1 MKKSLIALAALSA
14 FATAA
19 QAQSSVTVY
28 GTVDVAVSV
37 TEFSANTATVTNGL
51 NPRKTMNTGNG
62 DGALSTSI
70 LGFRGTEDLGGGT
83 KANFVIEWDLTD
95 AGAGGGAAATNARTS
110 AALGARQSWLG
121 LDDSKLGQLRLGRQ
135 FTASHGV
142 VAGFSAG
149 FANNVVGTVYSA
161 SGPQLGT
168 GRSVNELGMRPHNVF
183 ADRIVTYISP
193 VFSGTTLTVQ
203 LGDIDNGQATL
214 EERSKVTDV
223 SLIHRSGKLALGASQ
238 QETKTTSRTALSPVD
253 SGTAASAGLT
263 AANIGGS
270 TVFVKDMPAGTA
282 GQTITMKA
290 TAFGASYDFGFVQP
304 FALHTIKEVSSDVS
318 SAGKFQKQKATEI
331 GLRAPIT
338 SKISAFASMYDG
350 ENQGSAN
357 LAKTEDLSGYQ
368 AGVTYAFSKRTTAYA
383 VTGQQELTG
392 KTGTTY
398 NAKVTGTSV
407 GLRHTF

>member
-14 FATAA
+14 FASAA

-37 TEFSANTATVTNGL
+37 TEFSANTNTATNGL

-161 SGPQLGT
+161 GGPHLTSRG
-168 GRSVNELGMRPHNVF
+168 VNELGMRPHNVF
-183 ADRIVTYISP
+183 ADRVITYISP
-193 VFSGTTLTVQ
+193 VISGTTLTVQ
-203 LGDIDNGQATL
+203 LGDFDNGQATL
-214 EERSKVTDV
+214 EERSKFTDL

-238 QETKTTSRTALSPVD
+238 QETKTTSRTALSSSD
-253 SGTAASAGLT
+253 SGAATSAGLT
-263 AANIGGS
+263 AANIGAS
-270 TVFVKDMPAGTA
+270 TVFVKDMPAGVA

-304 FALHTIKEVSSDVS
+304 FALHTIKEASSDV
-318 SAGKFQKQKATEI
+318 AATGKFQKQKATEI